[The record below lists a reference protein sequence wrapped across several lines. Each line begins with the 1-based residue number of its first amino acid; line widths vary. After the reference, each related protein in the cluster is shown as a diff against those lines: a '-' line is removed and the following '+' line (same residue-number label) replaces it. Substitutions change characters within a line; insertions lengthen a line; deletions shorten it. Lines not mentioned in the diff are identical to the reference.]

1 VQNYFV
7 PFYFLLWVEVCE
19 PCVRRTFFYGESTA
33 RFSKKIFQNAEEN
46 ICSIAPGFQ
55 EPSHR
60 EAIFHVRHHD
70 VELEAAGAHVDFG
83 LPSTGTSN
91 RADRSRDSF
100 AR

>member
-1 VQNYFV
+1 VRASHLLLRREHGQV
-7 PFYFLLWVEVCE
+7 PE
-19 PCVRRTFFYGESTA
+19 
-33 RFSKKIFQNAEEN
+33 KIFQNAEEN

-70 VELEAAGAHVDFG
+70 VELEAADAHVDFG

-91 RADRSRDSF
+91 RADRSSDNF

>member
-1 VQNYFV
+1 VQNYLV
-7 PFYFLLWVEVCE
+7 PFYFLLWVEVFE
-19 PCVRRTFFYGESTA
+19 PCGRRTFFYGESRA
-33 RFSKKIFQNAEEN
+33 RFSKKIFRNAEEN

-70 VELEAAGAHVDFG
+70 VELEAADAHFDFG
-83 LPSTGTSN
+83 LPSTGTSS
-91 RADRSRDSF
+91 RADRSGDSF